1 VIDPKAKA
9 LLRHALCCR
18 AVPCQ
23 VNYLMH
29 EYQREAGGPLVLI
42 ENFGE
47 HLRSCEVRE
56 HSEYLSCT

>member
-1 VIDPKAKA
+1 MSDPKAN
-9 LLRHALCCR
+9 RCCTTR
-18 AVPCQ
+18 YAAVPYQ

-56 HSEYLSCT
+56 YSEYLSCS